1 MKAADKEIEIMKNKI
16 PAFKTDAEAEHFVDI
31 ANLSEYDLSGF
42 KLVQFE
48 VEKSKLSPNF
58 PN

>member
-31 ANLSEYDLSGF
+31 ANLSEYDLASF
-42 KLVQFE
+42 KPIQLEF
-48 VEKSKLSPNF
+48 EKSKLSPNIK
-58 PN
+58 